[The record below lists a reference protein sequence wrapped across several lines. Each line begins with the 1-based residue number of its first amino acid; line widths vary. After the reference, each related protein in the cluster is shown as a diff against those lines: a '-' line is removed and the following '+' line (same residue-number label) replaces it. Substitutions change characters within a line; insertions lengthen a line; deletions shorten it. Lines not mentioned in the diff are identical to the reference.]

1 MKTKL
6 TFSVLL
12 VLGVTA
18 FMSCEKEESNVAKTK
33 IQVSDFSKWGE
44 IHNAFLTN
52 VKNNFDAGKSINNN
66 VLRRLILLMIY

>member
-33 IQVSDFSKWGE
+33 IQVSDFSKWGKY
-44 IHNAFLTN
+44 IMHF
-52 VKNNFDAGKSINNN
+52 
-66 VLRRLILLMIY
+66 